1 MHENFCPFDITVS
14 SINKTPEKFVEAQIL
29 FTGGQNTHVFFLEIQ
44 TDEMTAL
51 STREQRLWAMTAPP
65 TREQSLWANS

>member
-1 MHENFCPFDITVS
+1 M
-14 SINKTPEKFVEAQIL
+14 L
-29 FTGGQNTHVFFLEIQ
+29 FTGGQNTHVFFWEIQ

-51 STREQRLWAMTAPP
+51 PTQEQRLWAMTAVSTREQRLWAMTAMS